1 MPNNA
6 WAEEV
11 AAEPEPYAVLNEDNT
26 VLTFYYDEK
35 KAERAGMSIG
45 PFDQSYNR
53 GWDSECQK
61 ITDVVFDSSFEEAR
75 PTSTANWFWAFTALT
90 SITGIEY
97 LRTDS
102 VTDMYAMFLKC
113 NVLTSL
119 DLSTFNTAN
128 VTNMGNMFRDCSS
141 LTSLNVSGFKNNNV
155 TNMYEMFYGCSSL
168 TNLDVSGFKTDNV
181 TNMAEMFFNCSSLT
195 NLDVSGF
202 KTGNVMNMH
211 WMFYGCSSLT
221 SLDLSGFKTDN
232 MTDMSEI
239 FRGCSGLTS
248 LDVSN
253 FKTDNVTNMEGMF
266 SGCSGLTSLDVG
278 NFNTSNV
285 TDMGGMFYGCSGL
298 TGLDVSN
305 FKTDNV
311 TNMGNMFGD
320 CSGLTSLDVSNFNT
334 SNVTNMGCIFGGCSG
349 LTSLD
354 VSNFNTSKVTNMG
367 GFFSGC
373 SGLTSLDVS
382 NFKTDNVESIS
393 GMFGDCSGLT
403 SLDVSNFSTSKVTNM
418 AGMFHKCSG
427 LTSLDL
433 SNFKTNNVTN
443 MNQMFSYC
451 SGITNLDLSNY
462 NTEEVTTMNYMF
474 VDCTG
479 LTAIYA
485 GSGWNTAKIK
495 ESTRMFGG
503 CTKLVGGAGT
513 VYDINHTDHTY
524 AHIDGGPDNPGY
536 FTDITDKGKEKMEQV
551 AMPTFMFSGDQL
563 FISSDTEDA
572 KILYATSSINGE
584 GTTDANGTRAMTAN
598 DITYTEYTDPLFITS
613 DTIIMA
619 KAIKDGM
626 EDSEVNTLTYYYS
639 AWMELLKAIDYGNQ
653 IFKQSERN
661 ENVSQDLREQLSSL
675 ITRAEVCYYSDRAT
689 TDYHEVEKL
698 THHIMEY
705 AKQIEEQMQ
714 PTEKVAAPTFGFEGY
729 NLTMATETEG
739 ATIRYMMEEW
749 AYENID
755 SAYVQADKM
764 TVDISGAIYEGP
776 LNTVTNNVIVKAYA
790 SKDGMADSDI
800 STLVYYGKAWQQLQ
814 DVIAYGERLI
824 DEAHGNEKVNQEL
837 VDNLHWALEEGTMM
851 YERRA
856 EAPGQEAT
864 MWIERIGELCKQI
877 EEQLSATTEQVETP
891 KFKFTNNKLELVTET
906 LDAKIY
912 YAIQEFDNNLETDT
926 IAKYAREL
934 QVSVDSIE
942 YKGQIEANFDF
953 IIKAMAVSEG
963 MEDSELATLIYPF
976 TEWQNMLQTIDIG
989 NAVFSMILDADH
1001 SDEVAKLIEDVQMR
1015 MAEVE
1020 NVYNNSR
1027 TEWDRETVRNER
1039 EYLKSMIDV
1048 IHNMWQDE
1056 QSQKTTAKYENHIL
1070 TVEGDVSMAQALE
1083 QVGGRNV
1090 VAKDI
1095 AAIVWNSSQ
1104 AITRSDIEGFGN
1116 PNLLIYVQTDSL
1128 APEGVNNVVINGK
1141 AKSITLVDA
1150 ESNNNF
1156 YAPMAFT
1163 AESISY
1169 TREFKQTTEKDV
1181 SRGWEGIA
1189 LPFTVQKFT
1198 HESHGEIA
1206 PFGNDASIFHFW
1218 LHQMTDKGMVNATTI
1233 EANKPYII
1241 SMPNNGSYPEA
1252 YNQAGKVTFSAENVT
1267 VPVSDNT
1274 AIWTADGTIGMM
1286 STYLRIEPSEYIY
1299 ALNVGS
1305 TMESYAEGSVFVQN
1319 LREVKPFEVFTFHE
1333 QNHHEG
1339 AGARFISVSSLFGG
1353 EGTTGII
1360 DVMKAAEPDGETWY
1374 DLNGRRLQSKPVR
1387 KGVYIK
1393 NGKKVVVK

>member
-1 MPNNA
+1 MMPNTT
-6 WAEEV
+6 WAEEI
-11 AAEPEPYAVLNEDNT
+11 AGSEGTDYNEAYAVLSEDNT
-26 VLTFYYDEK
+26 TLTFYYDDQKEARGGLSVGPFTYDSERWNN
-35 KAERAGMSIG
+35 KAESI
-45 PFDQSYNR
+45 
-53 GWDSECQK
+53 
-61 ITDVVFDSSFEEAR
+61 ITVVFDNSFVNCTSI
-75 PTSTANWFWAFTALT
+75 TSTAYWFDGCKKLTTIT
-90 SITGIEY
+90 SI
-97 LRTDS
+97 
-102 VTDMYAMFLKC
+102 
-113 NVLTSL
+113 N
-119 DLSTFNTAN
+119 N
-128 VTNMGNMFRDCSS
+128 
-141 LTSLNVSGFKNNNV
+141 LN
-155 TNMYEMFYGCSSL
+155 
-168 TNLDVSGFKTDNV
+168 TDNV
-181 TNMAEMFFNCSSLT
+181 TDMSHMFSLCSS
-195 NLDVSGF
+195 
-202 KTGNVMNMH
+202 
-211 WMFYGCSSLT
+211 
-221 SLDLSGFKTDN
+221 
-232 MTDMSEI
+232 
-239 FRGCSGLTS
+239 LTS

-253 FKTDNVTNMEGMF
+253 FKTGNVKNMEQMF
-266 SGCSGLTSLDVG
+266 GECSSLK
-278 NFNTSNV
+278 N
-285 TDMGGMFYGCSGL
+285 
-298 TGLDVSN
+298 LDVSK
-305 FKTDNV
+305 FETDNV
-311 TNMGNMFGD
+311 SYMW
-320 CSGLTSLDVSNFNT
+320 
-334 SNVTNMGCIFGGCSG
+334 
-349 LTSLD
+349 
-354 VSNFNTSKVTNMG
+354 
-367 GFFSGC
+367 
-373 SGLTSLDVS
+373 
-382 NFKTDNVESIS
+382 
-393 GMFGDCSGLT
+393 GMFIG
-403 SLDVSNFSTSKVTNM
+403 
-418 AGMFHKCSG
+418 CSG

-433 SNFKTNNVTN
+433 SSFNTTNVTD
-443 MNQMFSYC
+443 MR
-451 SGITNLDLSNY
+451 
-462 NTEEVTTMNYMF
+462 YMF
-474 VDCTG
+474 
-479 LTAIYA
+479 Y
-485 GSGWNTAKIK
+485 
-495 ESTRMFGG
+495 G
-503 CTKLVGGAGT
+503 CTDLTTIFADNGWTITSSTYGGNMFEYCTSLVGAKGT
-513 VYDINHTDHTY
+513 TYDADNIDATY

-536 FTDITDKGKEKMEQV
+536 FTQSGSEPYAGPKEQV
-551 AMPTFMFSGDQL
+551 VMPTFMFSGNQL
-563 FISSDTEDA
+563 YISSDTEDA
-572 KILYATSSINGE
+572 KIFYATSSINGD

-619 KAIKDGM
+619 KAVKDGM

-639 AWMELLKAIDYGNQ
+639 AWMELLNAMDYGNQ
-653 IFKQSERN
+653 IYKQSERN

-675 ITRAEVCYYSDRAT
+675 ISRAEVCYYSDRAT

-729 NLTMATETEG
+729 DLTMATETEG

-749 AYENID
+749 TYENID

-764 TVDISGAIYEGP
+764 TVDISGAIYDGP
-776 LNTVTNNVIVKAYA
+776 LGTVTHNMIVKAYA

-800 STLVYYGKAWQQLQ
+800 STLVYYGKAWLQLQ

-824 DEAHGNEKVNQEL
+824 NEANGNEKVNQEL
-837 VDNLHWALEEGTMM
+837 VENLKWALDEGAMM

-856 EAPGQEAT
+856 ETPGQEAT
-864 MWIERIGELCKQI
+864 MWIERISELCKQI

-891 KFKFTNNKLELVTET
+891 KFKFTNNILELVTET

-912 YAIQEFDNNLETDT
+912 YAIQEFDNDLETDT
-926 IAKYAREL
+926 IAKYARNL

-942 YKGQIEANFDF
+942 YKDPIEANYDF
-953 IIKAMAVSEG
+953 IIKAMAVKEG
-963 MEDSELATLIYPF
+963 MENSKDTTYIYPY

-1020 NVYNNSR
+1020 SVYNNSR

-1095 AAIVWNSSQ
+1095 AAIVWKSSE

-1156 YAPMAFT
+1156 YVPMAFT

-1333 QNHHEG
+1333 ENHHEG

-1360 DVMKAAEPDGETWY
+1360 DVMKNAEPNGETWY

>member
-1 MPNNA
+1 MKKFIYTIIALLGILMPNNV
-6 WAEEV
+6 WAEEI
-11 AAEPEPYAVLNEDNT
+11 AGSEGTDYNEAYAVLSEDNT
-26 VLTFYYDEK
+26 TLTFYYDEQK
-35 KAERAGMSIG
+35 EARNGMSVGPFTYDSERWNNKAESI
-45 PFDQSYNR
+45 
-53 GWDSECQK
+53 
-61 ITDVVFDSSFEEAR
+61 TTVVFDDSFANCTTL
-75 PTSTANWFWAFTALT
+75 TSTAYWFQGCKNLT
-90 SITGIEY
+90 TINGISN
-97 LRTDS
+97 LKTDNVTS
-102 VTDMYAMFLKC
+102 VNRMFLDCSSLKELDVLGFNTEKVTDMGAMFAGC
-113 NVLTSL
+113 SALTAL
-119 DLSTFNTAN
+119 DVSRFNTTN
-128 VTNMGNMFRDCSS
+128 VTTMGNMF
-141 LTSLNVSGFKNNNV
+141 
-155 TNMYEMFYGCSSL
+155 EGCSSL
-168 TNLDVSGFKTDNV
+168 TQ
-181 TNMAEMFFNCSSLT
+181 
-195 NLDVSGF
+195 
-202 KTGNVMNMH
+202 
-211 WMFYGCSSLT
+211 
-221 SLDLSGFKTDN
+221 LDLN
-232 MTDMSEI
+232 
-239 FRGCSGLTS
+239 
-248 LDVSN
+248 N
-253 FKTDNVTNMEGMF
+253 F
-266 SGCSGLTSLDVG
+266 
-278 NFNTSNV
+278 V
-285 TDMGGMFYGCSGL
+285 TDHVTDILGL
-298 TGLDVSN
+298 FID
-305 FKTDNV
+305 
-311 TNMGNMFGD
+311 
-320 CSGLTSLDVSNFNT
+320 
-334 SNVTNMGCIFGGCSG
+334 
-349 LTSLD
+349 
-354 VSNFNTSKVTNMG
+354 
-367 GFFSGC
+367 
-373 SGLTSLDVS
+373 
-382 NFKTDNVESIS
+382 
-393 GMFGDCSGLT
+393 
-403 SLDVSNFSTSKVTNM
+403 
-418 AGMFHKCSG
+418 CSG

-433 SNFKTNNVTN
+433 SNFKTDNVTL
-443 MNQMFSYC
+443 MGYMFAGCSHLKTVYVSDGWSTAAVSDSSYGSYMFS
-451 SGITNLDLSNY
+451 
-462 NTEEVTTMNYMF
+462 
-474 VDCTG
+474 
-479 LTAIYA
+479 
-485 GSGWNTAKIK
+485 
-495 ESTRMFGG
+495 G
-503 CTKLVGGAGT
+503 CYDLVGGAGT
-513 VYDINHTDHTY
+513 KYDENHKDYTY
-524 AHIDGGPDNPGY
+524 AHIDGGSDNPGY
-536 FTDITDKGKEKMEQV
+536 FTDIADKGKEKMEQV
-551 AMPTFMFSGDQL
+551 ATPTFMFSGDQL

-572 KILYATSSINGE
+572 KIFYATSSINGD

-639 AWMELLKAIDYGNQ
+639 AWMQLLNAMDYGNQ
-653 IFKQSERN
+653 IYKQSERN

-675 ITRAEVCYYSDRAT
+675 ISRAEICYYSDRAT

-729 NLTMATETEG
+729 DLTMATETEG

-749 AYENID
+749 TYENID

-764 TVDISGAIYEGP
+764 TVDISGAIYDGP
-776 LNTVTNNVIVKAYA
+776 LGTVTHNMIVKAYA

-800 STLVYYGKAWQQLQ
+800 STLVYYGKAWLQLQ

-824 DEAHGNEKVNQEL
+824 NEANGNEKVNQEL
-837 VDNLHWALEEGTMM
+837 VENLKWALEEGTMM

-864 MWIERIGELCKQI
+864 MWIERISELCKQI

-891 KFKFTNNKLELVTET
+891 KFKFTNNILELVTET

-912 YAIQEFDNNLETDT
+912 YAIQEFDNDLETDT
-926 IAKYAREL
+926 IAKYARNL

-942 YKGQIEANFDF
+942 YKDPIEANYDF
-953 IIKAMAVSEG
+953 IIKAMAVKEG
-963 MEDSELATLIYPF
+963 MENSKDTTYIYPY

-1333 QNHHEG
+1333 ENHHEG

-1360 DVMKAAEPDGETWY
+1360 DVMKNAEPDGETWY

>member
-1 MPNNA
+1 MKKFIFTIIALLGILMPSSMQ
-6 WAEEV
+6 AE
-11 AAEPEPYAVLNEDNT
+11 ASADNEDAGEREMYSISKADSI
-26 VLTFYYDEK
+26 VFYYDDK
-35 KAERAGMSIG
+35 IALRMSDPSVPSTALRGVRNLTIEG
-45 PFDQSYNR
+45 FREYINEGVINASTVIFDQSFAYCDTITSTQEWFKNSQCEIIEGLEYLNTSNVTTFNR
-53 GWDSECQK
+53 MFASCK
-61 ITDVVFDSSFEEAR
+61 SLKKLNLSSFD
-75 PTSTANWFWAFTALT
+75 TSN
-90 SITGIEY
+90 
-97 LRTDS
+97 
-102 VTDMYAMFLKC
+102 VTDMSEMFAECSKLD
-113 NVLTSL
+113 SL
-119 DLSTFNTAN
+119 DVSGFNTEN
-128 VTNMGNMFRDCSS
+128 VTNMNGMFS
-141 LTSLNVSGFKNNNV
+141 
-155 TNMYEMFYGCSSL
+155 GCSSL
-168 TNLDVSGFKTDNV
+168 TNLDVSNFKTGNVTDMGAMFAICSDLVSLDVSNFDTGNVTEMSSMFDGCSSLTRLDVTNFKTDNV
-181 TNMAEMFFNCSSLT
+181 INMSYMF
-195 NLDVSGF
+195 
-202 KTGNVMNMH
+202 
-211 WMFYGCSSLT
+211 WA
-221 SLDLSGFKTDN
+221 
-232 MTDMSEI
+232 
-239 FRGCSGLTS
+239 CSGLTK
-248 LDVSN
+248 LDVTN
-253 FKTDNVTNMEGMF
+253 FKTDNVTSMSRMF
-266 SGCSGLTSLDVG
+266 DSCSGLTA
-278 NFNTSNV
+278 
-285 TDMGGMFYGCSGL
+285 
-298 TGLDVSN
+298 LDVSKFN
-305 FKTDNV
+305 TDNV
-311 TNMGNMFGD
+311 TGMYAMFH
-320 CSGLTSLDVSNFNT
+320 
-334 SNVTNMGCIFGGCSG
+334 GCS
-349 LTSLD
+349 D
-354 VSNFNTSKVTNMG
+354 
-367 GFFSGC
+367 
-373 SGLTSLDVS
+373 
-382 NFKTDNVESIS
+382 
-393 GMFGDCSGLT
+393 
-403 SLDVSNFSTSKVTNM
+403 
-418 AGMFHKCSG
+418 

-433 SNFKTNNVTN
+433 SSFKTNHVTE
-443 MNQMFSYC
+443 MSSMFKGC
-451 SGITNLDLSNY
+451 S
-462 NTEEVTTMNYMF
+462 
-474 VDCTG
+474 G

-485 GSGWNTAKIK
+485 GSGW
-495 ESTRMFGG
+495 STKNVMNDWGRDMFDGCVSIIGG
-503 CTKLVGGAGT
+503 NGT
-513 VYDINHTDHTY
+513 TYDAEHTDYTY
-524 AHIDGGPDNPGY
+524 ARIDKDGEPGY
-536 FTDITDKGKEKMEQV
+536 FTLAESSEKKEQV
-551 AMPTFMFSGDQL
+551 ATPTFMFSGDQL
-563 FISSDTEDA
+563 YISSDTEGA

-619 KAIKDGM
+619 KAVKDGM

-639 AWMELLKAIDYGNQ
+639 AWMELLNAMDYGNQ
-653 IFKQSERN
+653 IYKQSERN

-729 NLTMATETEG
+729 DLTMATETEG

-749 AYENID
+749 TYENID

-764 TVDISGAIYEGP
+764 TVDISGAIYDGP
-776 LNTVTNNVIVKAYA
+776 LGTVTHNMIVKAYA

-814 DVIAYGERLI
+814 DVLAYGERLI

-877 EEQLSATTEQVETP
+877 EEQLNATTEQVETP
-891 KFKFTNNKLELVTET
+891 KFKFTNNILELVTET

-912 YAIQEFDNNLETDT
+912 YAIQEFDNDLETDT
-926 IAKYAREL
+926 IAKYARNL

-942 YKGQIEANFDF
+942 YKDPIEANYDF
-953 IIKAMAVSEG
+953 IIKAMAVKEG
-963 MEDSELATLIYPF
+963 MENSKDTTYIYPYTEWMKLLATIEIGKSLTSSILNENPS
-976 TEWQNMLQTIDIG
+976 ESIIDMLE
-989 NAVFSMILDADH
+989 ILKDH
-1001 SDEVAKLIEDVQMR
+1001 MEEDNYTYLY
-1015 MAEVE
+1015 E
-1020 NVYNNSR
+1020 R
-1027 TEWDRETVRNER
+1027 TKWDRETVIYER
-1039 EYLKSMIDV
+1039 YRLEDEIKHIDLIWQEEKSM
-1048 IHNMWQDE
+1048 Q
-1056 QSQKTTAKYENHIL
+1056 TTATYENYTL
-1070 TVEGDVSMAQALE
+1070 TVEGETTMAQALE

-1128 APEGVNNVVINGK
+1128 APEGVNNVVINGN

-1156 YAPMAFT
+1156 YVPMAFT

-1218 LHQMTDKGMVNATTI
+1218 LHQMSDKGMVNATTI

-1333 QNHHEG
+1333 ENHHEG

-1360 DVMKAAEPDGETWY
+1360 DVMKNAEPNGETWY

>member
-1 MPNNA
+1 MKKFIFSIIALLGILMPNNV
-6 WAEEV
+6 WAEEI
-11 AAEPEPYAVLNEDNT
+11 AGSEGTAEPYAVLSDDNT
-26 VLTFYYDEK
+26 VLTFYYDNK
-35 KAERAGMSIG
+35 KAERNGMSVG
-45 PFDQSYNR
+45 PNTAWYNQR
-53 GWDSECQK
+53 LS
-61 ITDVVFDSSFEEAR
+61 ITRVVFDDSFADCKTL
-75 PTSTANWFWAFTALT
+75 TSTANWFNECYYLS
-90 SITGIEY
+90 SIIGINN
-97 LRTDS
+97 LNTD
-102 VTDMYAMFLKC
+102 
-113 NVLTSL
+113 
-119 DLSTFNTAN
+119 N
-128 VTNMGNMFRDCSS
+128 VTNMNHMFYNCSGLES
-141 LTSLNVSGFKNNNV
+141 LDVSRFNTEKV
-155 TNMYEMFYGCSSL
+155 TNMGYMFSCCSNLKSL
-168 TNLDVSGFKTDNV
+168 DLSGFKTDNV
-181 TNMAEMFFNCSSLT
+181 TNMGYMFE
-195 NLDVSGF
+195 D
-202 KTGNVMNMH
+202 
-211 WMFYGCSSLT
+211 
-221 SLDLSGFKTDN
+221 
-232 MTDMSEI
+232 
-239 FRGCSGLTS
+239 CSGLTS
-248 LDVSN
+248 LEISES
-253 FKTDNVTNMEGMF
+253 FKTDNVTNMSYMFKNCSSLTKLNVSGFKTYKVTTMKAMF
-266 SGCSGLTSLDVG
+266 SGCSSLTSIDVSS
-278 NFNTSNV
+278 FDTDNV
-285 TDMGGMFYGCSGL
+285 TDMSTMFFRLGL
-298 TGLDVSN
+298 TN
-305 FKTDNV
+305 
-311 TNMGNMFGD
+311 
-320 CSGLTSLDVSNFNT
+320 LDVSNFNT
-334 SNVTNMGCIFGGCSG
+334 ANVTTMMGMFWECKNLESLNLEKFDTQNLSTMQDMFNGCSS
-349 LTSLD
+349 LKSLD
-354 VSNFNTSKVTNMG
+354 VSSFITDKLTNMTDA
-367 GFFSGC
+367 FS
-373 SGLTSLDVS
+373 
-382 NFKTDNVESIS
+382 
-393 GMFGDCSGLT
+393 DCS
-403 SLDVSNFSTSKVTNM
+403 SLKY
-418 AGMFHKCSG
+418 
-427 LTSLDL
+427 LDL
-433 SNFKTNNVTN
+433 SSFNTTNVTTFYYA
-443 MNQMFSYC
+443 FSNC
-451 SGITNLDLSNY
+451 SNLSRIFVGEKWTTSGISTLGGDYGVFY
-462 NTEEVTTMNYMF
+462 NCYN
-474 VDCTG
+474 
-479 LTAIYA
+479 I
-485 GSGWNTAKIK
+485 I
-495 ESTRMFGG
+495 
-503 CTKLVGGAGT
+503 GGAGT
-513 VYDINHTDHTY
+513 TYDKDKISAAY
-524 AHIDGGPDNPGY
+524 AHIDGGAENPGY
-536 FTDITDKGKEKMEQV
+536 LTDIADKGKEKMEQV
-551 AMPTFMFSGDQL
+551 ATPTFMFSGDQL

-572 KILYATSSINGE
+572 KIFYATSSINGD

-619 KAIKDGM
+619 KAVKDGM

-639 AWMELLKAIDYGNQ
+639 AWMELLNAMDYGNQ
-653 IFKQSERN
+653 IYKQSERN

-675 ITRAEVCYYSDRAT
+675 ISRAEVCYYSDRAT

-729 NLTMATETEG
+729 DLTMATETEG

-749 AYENID
+749 TYENID

-764 TVDISGAIYEGP
+764 TVDISGAIYDGP
-776 LNTVTNNVIVKAYA
+776 LGTVTHNMIVKAYA

-800 STLVYYGKAWQQLQ
+800 STLVYYGKAWLQLQ

-824 DEAHGNEKVNQEL
+824 NEANGNEKVNQEL
-837 VDNLHWALEEGTMM
+837 VQNLKWALDEGAMM

-856 EAPGQEAT
+856 ETPGQEAT
-864 MWIERIGELCKQI
+864 MWIERISELCKQI
-877 EEQLSATTEQVETP
+877 EEQLNATTEQVETP
-891 KFKFTNNKLELVTET
+891 KFKFTNNILELVTET
-906 LDAKIY
+906 LDANIY
-912 YAIQEFDNNLETDT
+912 YAIQEFDNDLETDT
-926 IAKYAREL
+926 IAKYARNL

-942 YKGQIEANFDF
+942 YKDPIEANYDF
-953 IIKAMAVSEG
+953 IIKAMAVKEG
-963 MEDSELATLIYPF
+963 MENSKDTTYIYPYTEWMKLLATIEIGKSLTSSILNENPS
-976 TEWQNMLQTIDIG
+976 ESIIDMLE
-989 NAVFSMILDADH
+989 ILKDH
-1001 SDEVAKLIEDVQMR
+1001 MEED
-1015 MAEVE
+1015 
-1020 NVYNNSR
+1020 NYTYLYDR
-1027 TEWDRETVRNER
+1027 TKWDRETVIYER
-1039 EYLKSMIDV
+1039 YRLEDEIKHIDMIWQEEKSM
-1048 IHNMWQDE
+1048 Q
-1056 QSQKTTAKYENHIL
+1056 TTATYENYTL
-1070 TVEGDVSMAQALE
+1070 TVEGETTMAQALE

-1198 HESHGEIA
+1198 HESHGEIT

-1218 LHQMTDKGMVNATTI
+1218 LHHMTDKGMVNATTI

-1333 QNHHEG
+1333 ENHHEG

-1360 DVMKAAEPDGETWY
+1360 DVMKNAEPNDETWY
-1374 DLNGRRLQSKPVR
+1374 DLNGRRLQSKPSR